1 MFETLDARLR
11 PWLGWLLP
19 TLGIV
24 LAVVLAA
31 AVAFLG
37 LQVMRTPSPD
47 ALDQIRGESLKAG
60 RSAAKTLL
68 SYDYRTLDKDFAAG
82 RRVATGT
89 FERQYART
97 TSRTV
102 TPSAK
107 KYHVTVT
114 AQVVAGSVVS
124 TSRDRVVL
132 LLYVNQDTV
141 SDLVKN
147 GRLDQNRVEMTMV
160 PVDGHWRVSE
170 LKSL

>member
-1 MFETLDARLR
+1 MLENLDARLR

-19 TLGIV
+19 ALGIA

-31 AVAFLG
+31 SVAFLG

-47 ALDQIRGESLKAG
+47 ALDQIRGEALKAG
-60 RSAAKTLL
+60 KSGAKTLL

-82 RRVATGT
+82 RRVTTGE
-89 FERQYART
+89 FEQQYAKT
-97 TSRTV
+97 TRETV

-114 AQVVAGSVVS
+114 AEVVAGSVVS
-124 TSRDRVVL
+124 ARRDRVVL

-147 GRLDQNRVEMTMV
+147 GRLDQNRVEMTMI
-160 PVDGHWRVSE
+160 PVDGRWRVSE

>member
-1 MFETLDARLR
+1 MLETLDTRLR

-19 TLGIV
+19 TLAIV

-31 AVAFLG
+31 AVALLG

-47 ALDQIRGESLKAG
+47 GLDQIRGDALKAG
-60 RSAAKTLL
+60 QSGAKTLL

-82 RRVATGT
+82 RRVATGK
-89 FERQYART
+89 FEGQYT
-97 TSRTV
+97 TTTAKTV
-102 TPSAK
+102 TPSAR

-124 TSRDRVVL
+124 ARRDRVVL

-160 PVDGHWRVSE
+160 PVDGRWRVSE
-170 LKSL
+170 LRSL

>member
-1 MFETLDARLR
+1 MLETMDARLR

-19 TLGIV
+19 ALGIV

-37 LQVMRTPSPD
+37 FEVMRTPSPD
-47 ALDQIRGESLKAG
+47 GLDQIRGAALKTG
-60 RSAAKTLL
+60 KSSAKTLL
-68 SYDYRTLDKDFAAG
+68 SYDYRTLDKDFTAG
-82 RRVATGT
+82 RRVTTGK
-89 FERQYART
+89 FQRQYAAT
-97 TSRTV
+97 TSKTV

-114 AQVVAGSVVS
+114 AEVVAGSVVS
-124 TSRDRVVL
+124 ARRDHVVL

-147 GRLDQNRVEMTMV
+147 GRLDQNRVEMTVV

>member
-1 MFETLDARLR
+1 MLDTLDVRLR

-19 TLGIV
+19 AVGIA
-24 LAVVLAA
+24 LSVVLAA

-37 LQVMRTPSPD
+37 FQVMRTPTPD
-47 ALDQIRGESLKAG
+47 GLDQIRGAALKTG
-60 RSAAKTLL
+60 KSSAKTLL
-68 SYDYRTLDKDFAAG
+68 SYDYRTLDRDFAAG
-82 RRVATGT
+82 RRVTTGK
-89 FERQYART
+89 FAQQYAAT

-102 TPSAK
+102 TPSAR

-114 AQVVAGSVVS
+114 AEVVAGSVVS
-124 TSRDRVVL
+124 ARRDRVVL

-141 SDLVKN
+141 SDLVRN

-160 PVDGHWRVSE
+160 PVDGRWRVSE

>member
-1 MFETLDARLR
+1 MFEALDARLR

-24 LAVVLAA
+24 LSVVLAA

-37 LQVMRTPSPD
+37 YEVMRTPSPD
-47 ALDQIRGESLKAG
+47 GLDQIRGEALKAG
-60 RSAAKTLL
+60 RSSAKTLL

-82 RRVATGT
+82 RRVATGR
-89 FERQYART
+89 FEQQYEKT
-97 TSRTV
+97 TSKTV
-102 TPSAK
+102 TPSAR

-124 TSRDRVVL
+124 ARSDRVVL

-160 PVDGHWRVSE
+160 PVDGQWRVSE